1 MKIFQKRKS
10 SHYLSEKRKNDFDPQ
25 EKVDHPTI
33 IFIYFTSAPV
43 SQESNQKYTD
53 FTSLSKRVYHF
64 TKVEFITPEG
74 EFNDAIC
81 TLIIPELNEDSPPY
95 VAIYYK
101 RDNSD
106 WFTESLYRKRV
117 RYSFKDGVVK
127 LDRSNFWDWYEVN
140 EIKVI
145 IIY

>member
-1 MKIFQKRKS
+1 MKFNKRGKPGR
-10 SHYLSEKRKNDFDPQ
+10 LP
-25 EKVDHPTI
+25 
-33 IFIYFTSAPV
+33 IFIVLLFIQTGGF
-43 SQESNQKYTD
+43 SQATEKYTE
-53 FTSLSKRVYHF
+53 FKSLTKRVYHF

-81 TLIIPELNEDSPPY
+81 TLVIPDLKEDSPPY
-95 VAIYYK
+95 VALYYK
-101 RDNSD
+101 RDQSE

-117 RYSFKDGVVK
+117 RYSFKDGVIK

-140 EIKVI
+140 EIKVV

>member
-1 MKIFQKRKS
+1 MKMIPGGKWIVQLFICCLVS
-10 SHYLSEKRKNDFDPQ
+10 S
-25 EKVDHPTI
+25 
-33 IFIYFTSAPV
+33 AGV
-43 SQESNQKYTD
+43 SQESNQK
-53 FTSLSKRVYHF
+53 FTEFKSLAKRVYHF

-81 TLIIPELNEDSPPY
+81 TLIIPELKEDSPPF

-117 RYSFKDGVVK
+117 RYSFKNGVIK

-140 EIKVI
+140 EIKVV